1 MSKTDQIEEAKV
13 VREDPVAK
21 LYRDLRTAGDGPDKT
36 AARKLVAGMTQR
48 PWEQLPP
55 GLKSAIRADIGR
67 FVDDKK
73 TIENM
78 FEAGYSATL
87 VRRALRDLGKGSL

>member
-36 AARKLVAGMTQR
+36 LARKLVAGMTQR

-67 FVDDKK
+67 FVDD
-73 TIENM
+73 
-78 FEAGYSATL
+78 
-87 VRRALRDLGKGSL
+87 